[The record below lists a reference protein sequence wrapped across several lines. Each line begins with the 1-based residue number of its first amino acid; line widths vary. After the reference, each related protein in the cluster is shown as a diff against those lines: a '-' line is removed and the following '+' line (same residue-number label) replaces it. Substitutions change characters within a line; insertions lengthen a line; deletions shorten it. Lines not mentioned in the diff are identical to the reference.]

1 MRNLSTTMKTKPQ
14 MPTKQIALGE
24 LSGAVVLQTC
34 NVGKQTYAQTFAYLV
49 EDERYMVAIDG
60 NDQHEDACKEWFRE
74 WFNIQQNH
82 SIKVYRAK
90 NDLGELVTIQ
100 IKKQTN
106 GL

>member
-14 MPTKQIALGE
+14 KPTKQIALGE

-34 NVGKQTYAQTFAYLV
+34 NIENQTFAYLV

-60 NDQHEDACKEWFRE
+60 NDQHEDAVKEWFKT
-74 WFNIQQNH
+74 WFAHKHDHYIRLH
-82 SIKVYRAK
+82 RAK
-90 NDLGELVTIQ
+90 NDQGELFTIQ

>member
-34 NVGKQTYAQTFAYLV
+34 NIENQTFAYLV
-49 EDERYMVAIDG
+49 EDERYIVAIDG
-60 NDQHEDACKEWFRE
+60 NDQHEDACKQWFCEWFA
-74 WFNIQQNH
+74 IQDSH
-82 SIKVYRAK
+82 SVKIHRAK
-90 NDLGELVTIQ
+90 NDLGELFTIQ